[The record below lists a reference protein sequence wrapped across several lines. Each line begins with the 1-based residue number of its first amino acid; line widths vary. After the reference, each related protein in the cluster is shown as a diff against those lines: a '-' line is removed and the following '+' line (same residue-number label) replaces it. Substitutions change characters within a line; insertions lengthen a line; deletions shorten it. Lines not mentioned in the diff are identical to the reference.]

1 MTSLSPAASNGDRG
15 ARRFTLI
22 SLALNLFFIGIAATL
37 FVRYYTAA
45 PSVVTFTIDRRP
57 AARIERI
64 AATLPPADAAIM
76 RAAYRDNA
84 ATLDAS
90 RSDFE
95 DSVSVIRQTFR
106 TEPYDIEAT
115 RKAMNEARAKR
126 QHFDELL
133 HGAIATAAARMS
145 HAGRVKLAEYSSA
158 RITTTSS
165 R

>member
-1 MTSLSPAASNGDRG
+1 MTSVSPALARADRG
-15 ARRFTLI
+15 IRRFTLL
-22 SLALNLFFIGIAATL
+22 SLALNLFFIGTAATL
-37 FVRYYTAA
+37 LVRYYTAT
-45 PSVVTFTIDRRP
+45 PQVVTFTIDRRP
-57 AARIERI
+57 AARIDRI
-64 AATLPPADAAIM
+64 AATLPKTDADIM

-95 DSVSVIRQTFR
+95 NSVNAIRQTFR
-106 TEPYDIEAT
+106 AEPYDIEAT
-115 RKAMNEARAKR
+115 RRAMIEARGKR

-133 HGAIATAAARMS
+133 HGAIASAAARMS

-158 RITTTSS
+158 RITTTPN

>member
-1 MTSLSPAASNGDRG
+1 MTTASPVLSSGDRA
-15 ARRFTLI
+15 ARRFTLV
-22 SLALNLFFIGIAATL
+22 SLALNLFFIGTAATL
-37 FVRYYTAA
+37 LVRYYTA
-45 PSVVTFTIDRRP
+45 PPTVISFTIDRRP

-64 AATLPPADAAIM
+64 AATLLPADAEIM

-84 ATLDAS
+84 AALDAS

-95 DSVSVIRQTFR
+95 RTVTVIRETFR
-106 TEPYDIEAT
+106 AEPYDIEAT
-115 RKAMNEARAKR
+115 RKAMNEARIKR

-133 HGAIATAAARMS
+133 HSAIAAAAAKMS

-158 RITTTSS
+158 RVTTTSH